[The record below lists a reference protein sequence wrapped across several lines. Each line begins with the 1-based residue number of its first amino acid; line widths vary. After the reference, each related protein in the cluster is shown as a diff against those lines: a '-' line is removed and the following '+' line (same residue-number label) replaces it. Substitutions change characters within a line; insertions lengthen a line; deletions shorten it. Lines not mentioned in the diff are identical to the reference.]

1 MVQAPGAEPQRQA
14 TAPALDATVP
24 WTVRDEPIAPGT
36 QVYVELQIKDAAGVV
51 VDSLSGYLTV
61 GQ

>member
-1 MVQAPGAEPQRQA
+1 MVQAPGAQPERRA

-24 WTVRDEPIAPGT
+24 LTVSDQPIAPGT
-36 QVYVELQIKDAAGVV
+36 QVYVELQNKDAAGVV
-51 VDSLSGYLTV
+51 VDSLSGYFAV